1 MSLHPASAI
10 VLLVVGPWLSPL
22 YHPAVSGWTRFGKQ
36 LLLCF
41 AWQPA
46 TVTAEGRCMHRSR
59 RHWREGEQRQL
70 KSTILDQLQSLS
82 QYLKGGVW
90 DWFIALLAWA
100 ITKAHT

>member
-1 MSLHPASAI
+1 
-10 VLLVVGPWLSPL
+10 
-22 YHPAVSGWTRFGKQ
+22 
-36 LLLCF
+36 
-41 AWQPA
+41 
-46 TVTAEGRCMHRSR
+46 MHRSR

-100 ITKAHT
+100 VTKAHT